1 MTGEEDPQRRPDEPG
16 EARPYDQE
24 PLERPTDTIEP
35 LPSEREERFE
45 PAPAEAERPQGMIPG
60 RERRRTKVERG
71 FMRLIATGGIVGIAT
86 ALGAIL
92 VSQDVAGWIVGL
104 AVGLTSVV
112 LAALL
117 WSSRQL

>member
-1 MTGEEDPQRRPDEPG
+1 VTLEDDPRRPGDAELDAPFNQTDAEP
-16 EARPYDQE
+16 A
-24 PLERPTDTIEP
+24 
-35 LPSEREERFE
+35 EREERFE
-45 PAPAEAERPQGMIPG
+45 PAPEPHEQPKGMIPA

-71 FMRLIATGGIVGIAT
+71 FMRLVATMGIVGIAT

-104 AVGLTSVV
+104 VVGLLSVV

>member
-1 MTGEEDPQRRPDEPG
+1 MASEHDPPPRAGDPAAEP
-16 EARPYDQE
+16 
-24 PLERPTDTIEP
+24 
-35 LPSEREERFE
+35 FE
-45 PAPAEAERPQGMIPG
+45 PAGESRRGAPTMIPG

-71 FMRLIATGGIVGIAT
+71 FMRLVATGGIVGIAV

-92 VSQDVAGWIVGL
+92 VNQSVAGWIIGL
-104 AVGLTSVV
+104 VIGVVSVV